1 MDPKL
6 NLTYRRT
13 QVHSAE
19 LQRRAALDR
28 QAARARTSGREAG
41 ATTPSGLRLGGL
53 ADAARVTFARA
64 RSVVRRTPA
73 LGSKTERG

>member
-28 QAARARTSGREAG
+28 QAARARTSGREAA
-41 ATTPSGLRLGGL
+41 ATTPSLRLGGL